1 MLQRGHVLV
10 VVSGYA
16 TAGPFAYSIA
26 KPNSV
31 APATIIAASTVAIP
45 GSILYLCFFTKCS
58 SIISNLIPISSNI
71 SFVVNLL
78 GSGLFFSFILYL

>member
-31 APATIIAASTVAIP
+31 APATIITIAAGQGNKLTNQ
-45 GSILYLCFFTKCS
+45 LD
-58 SIISNLIPISSNI
+58 
-71 SFVVNLL
+71 FVSL
-78 GSGLFFSFILYL
+78 SMFILYLLYL